1 MMPRMATTSSVSG
14 RSAFDP
20 VRTIWQFA
28 AVAVGWYAVVLA
40 APRLHV
46 GPDEHRVAL
55 TAHLLSLAVGFG
67 AVLAVDGYALAVLRG
82 RRGVADLLA
91 FSAVADRF
99 IWAGFAG
106 LAVSGVCLNPDLG
119 SAWTDLNLVAAFVAG
134 LNGVYARTVR
144 DRLPDLPP
152 GAGVRALPW
161 PWLLRAVCA
170 GLLSQAA
177 WWTSILVGS
186 LTS

>member
-1 MMPRMATTSSVSG
+1 MANISTTTG
-14 RSAFDP
+14 RPVFDP

-28 AVAVGWYAVVLA
+28 AVAVGWCALILA
-40 APRLHV
+40 APRIHT
-46 GPDEHRVAL
+46 GPDVHRVAL
-55 TAHLLSLAVGFG
+55 TAHLLSLVAGFG

-106 LAVSGVCLNPDLG
+106 LAVSGAYLDPDLG
-119 SAWTDLNLVAAFVAG
+119 SAWADLNLVAVFVAG

-144 DRLPDLPP
+144 DRLPALPP
-152 GAGVRALPW
+152 GAGVRALPRQ
-161 PWLLRAVCA
+161 WLLRAVCA